1 MIAEA
6 TVGDGRRVTLR
17 RAEPDDAAS
26 MLTVIHAAF
35 GARPVIGAPPDALR
49 ETTATIAQALMGGLG
64 YIAHVEGAPAG
75 AILVHSDGGAVRL
88 GRVSVHPDFQRLG
101 VATFMV
107 RALLEVMAARGVAM
121 VTLLARKDYPHLRDF
136 WQSHGFTVT
145 GEEGA
150 SWVLGRSLPV
160 VAEVPDADAMRALGC
175 ALAALVRPGDLI
187 IASGD
192 LGAGKT
198 TFAQG
203 LGAGMAVEGPIISPT
218 FVLARVHR
226 STAGGPALVHADAYR
241 LGGFAE
247 LEDLDLEESLADSVT
262 LVEWGAGVA
271 EKLSADHLAVEIV
284 RGLDPHDE
292 TRWVFLIPVGE
303 RWHRKELAEAVAA
316 LEVPA

>member
-150 SWVLGRSLPV
+150 SWVLGRSLLV

-226 STAGGPALVHADAYR
+226 STAGSSTPTPTASGASATSRTSTSKSHWPTRSPSSSGARGSPRSCPPTTSRSRSSAASTPTTR
-241 LGGFAE
+241 RGGC
-247 LEDLDLEESLADSVT
+247 S
-262 LVEWGAGVA
+262 
-271 EKLSADHLAVEIV
+271 
-284 RGLDPHDE
+284 
-292 TRWVFLIPVGE
+292 
-303 RWHRKELAEAVAA
+303 
-316 LEVPA
+316 